1 MRLPLFPACNATAL
15 CLTLAAGQAL
25 AEVPRVVTDIPPV
38 ASLAAM
44 VLGDLG
50 TPEVLVAPGASAHGA
65 SLKPSQARALEAADV
80 VVWIGPGLTPG
91 IARQIEALAEGAQR
105 LTLADLPE
113 TRVLPFRDGGL
124 EPHDHGEDDHAEDKE
139 HDDHAEDDHAGEDHA
154 DDDHA
159 GEMHGEDTHLDP
171 HLWLDPENATVW
183 LSAIATAL
191 SAQDPENAQAYD
203 ANAKAGVARI
213 AEATETA
220 RSALDP
226 VRDRPLAV
234 THDALQYY
242 EAAFGLRVVGA
253 LTDGDDTAPGAQR
266 LDALRALYA
275 ETAPVCALADPGTSP
290 RLMHAV
296 GLDTIPQAEIDPLGS
311 ALPQGA
317 PLYPALLGD
326 IANRIAACASH
337 Q

>member
-15 CLTLAAGQAL
+15 CLTLAAGPAL

-80 VVWIGPGLTPG
+80 VVWIGPELTPG

-105 LTLADLPE
+105 LTLAELPE
-113 TRVLPFRDGGL
+113 THVLPFRDGGL
-124 EPHDHGEDDHAEDKE
+124 EPHDHGEDDDHGHADED
-139 HDDHAEDDHAGEDHA
+139 HDDHAGDDHA

-159 GEMHGEDTHLDP
+159 GEMHGEDTHMDP

-203 ANAKAGVARI
+203 ANAKTGVARI

-220 RSALDP
+220 RNALDP

-326 IANRIAACASH
+326 IANRIAACAS